1 MGNIMSEPAVAPAG
15 TTAKEPRSKPFG
27 HAMLAEWPLDPTIL
41 YLNHGTVGVTPRR
54 VMAAQRAIQEEIE
67 RQPSR
72 FMLRELTEIDMGKR
86 NPGPP
91 RMRAAAEVVGAFVGT
106 RGEDL
111 AFVDNVT
118 TGLNAVLRS
127 LPFRSGDEI
136 LITSYIYG
144 ATANIARYVA
154 RERGA
159 TVKSVEIPF
168 PPRDEEEIVATV
180 ESAIGPRTRLVVVDH
195 ITSETALLI
204 PLAEI
209 AARCR
214 ARGVPVLADAAHA
227 PGAIA
232 LDIPSIGVD
241 WYVANLHKWAWVP
254 RSSGILWAPL
264 GRQAGL
270 HPSVISWG
278 LDQGFTAEFDLVG
291 TRDPSAHLA
300 APTAIAMLREL
311 GFEAVCRYNHELCW
325 SAAKMLAARW
335 ETPFTTPESMIA
347 TMATVPL
354 PEGLGATREDAAR
367 LRDALLFDD
376 RIEIQLH
383 AARGRLWVRISAQV
397 YNELSDYERLAEAV
411 EKRG

>member
-1 MGNIMSEPAVAPAG
+1 METTMSERAVAPTG
-15 TTAKEPRSKPFG
+15 STAEKPRAKTFG
-27 HAMLAEWPLDPTIL
+27 HAMLAEWALDPAVL
-41 YLNHGTVGVTPRR
+41 YLNHGTVGATPRR
-54 VMAAQRAIQEEIE
+54 VMAAQHAIQAEIE

-72 FMLRELTEIDMGKR
+72 FLLRELTEIDMGAR
-86 NPGPP
+86 NPAPP
-91 RMRAAAEVVGAFVGT
+91 RMRAAAEVVGAFLGT

-127 LPFRSGDEI
+127 LLFRPGDEI

-168 PPRDEEEIVATV
+168 PPRDEGEIIAAV
-180 ESAIGPRTRLVVVDH
+180 EAGIGPRTRLVVVDH
-195 ITSETALLI
+195 ITSETALVL

-209 AARCR
+209 AERCR
-214 ARGVPVLADAAHA
+214 ARGVPVVADAAHA

-232 LDIPSIGVD
+232 VDIPSYGVD

-270 HPSVISWG
+270 HPAVISWG

-300 APTAIAMLREL
+300 APAAIAMIREL
-311 GFEAVCRYNHELCW
+311 GADTVRRYNHELCW
-325 SAAKMLAARW
+325 TAARMLAVRW
-335 ETPFTTPESMIA
+335 GTPFTTPESMIA
-347 TMATVPL
+347 VMATVPL
-354 PEGLGATREDAAR
+354 PERFGTTRDDAIR
-367 LRDALLFDD
+367 LRDALLFED

-397 YNELSDYERLAEAV
+397 YNELADYERLAEAV
-411 EKRG
+411 ERRG

>member
-1 MGNIMSEPAVAPAG
+1 MNADRAVAPAES
-15 TTAKEPRSKPFG
+15 TPPQPRSNPFG
-27 HAMLAEWPLDPTIL
+27 HAMLAHWTLDPACL

-54 VMAAQRAIQEEIE
+54 VLDAQQAIRDEIE

-72 FMLRELTEIDMGKR
+72 FMLRELTAIDMGAR

-91 RMRAAAEVVGAFVGT
+91 RMRAAAEVVGAFVGA

-111 AFVDNVT
+111 AFVDNAT
-118 TGLNAVLRS
+118 TGVNAVLRS
-127 LPFRSGDEI
+127 LTLRPGDEI
-136 LITSYIYG
+136 LLTDLGYG
-144 ATANIARYVA
+144 AVTNIARFVA

-159 TVKSVEIPF
+159 SVKIVEIPY
-168 PPRDEEEIVATV
+168 PLHDPGEVA
-180 ESAIGPRTRLVVVDH
+180 SAIAAAIGPRTRVAVVDH
-195 ITSETALLI
+195 ITSDTALLL

-214 ARGVPVLADAAHA
+214 ARGVPVLVDGAHA

-232 LDIPSIGVD
+232 LDIPSLGVD

-270 HPSVISWG
+270 HPPVISWG

-300 APTAIAMLREL
+300 APAAIAFLREL
-311 GFEAVCRYNHELCW
+311 GFDQVRAYNHELTW
-325 SAAKMLAARW
+325 SAARLLAGRW
-335 ETPFTTPESMIA
+335 GTTLGMPEGMVG

-354 PEGLGATREDAAR
+354 PERFGAAHEEAAR
-367 LRDALLFDD
+367 LRDALLFED
-376 RIEIQLH
+376 RIEVAIS
-383 AARGRLWVRISAQV
+383 AARGRLWIRISAQI

-411 EKRG
+411 ARRG